1 MNIPK
6 GTNKL
11 VSALKVLKEKI
22 MNLEKKKWF
31 ESERWHVIY
40 ITSLF
45 IITAIVLYFALPHEG
60 RFRYEFQKGRPWMH
74 ATLIAPFD
82 FAIMKSDQAVRQER
96 DSLLLSLTPYY
107 TFQDSVGKK
116 QITALS
122 AKIDQITLRENTE
135 ILYSRVVK
143 SKVLTIFEKIYNEGI
158 LDQETGTAQPFA
170 GKGELLIVRDN
181 MARKVTP
188 GQLYSLKTAYS
199 EANASLEVLKNSDPD
214 LKLIIE
220 KIPTDNFIEANLT
233 FDHAKT
239 EAEKHKVLE
248 NLSTTNGVVQEGER
262 IVSQGDV
269 ISPRTYLI
277 LESLKSVFEKSR
289 GDLTKYY
296 LIVIGKAVFIS
307 MLLLTLFLFIYNI
320 RRKLLRSKR
329 DITFTLVMMVLMI
342 YFCYLI
348 NSSNNIPIY
357 IVPFTALALIIR
369 TFLDARLAIFVNT
382 ITALIVGFMVPN
394 GYEFVLLSIPAGSIA
409 VISQNNLQRRDQFIL
424 TTLIIFFVYAFTY
437 IGISLVQEA
446 NLANIDWEMMKWFL
460 INAALTLITYLMV
473 FVIEKSFGFVS
484 DVTLI
489 ELSYSNQKLLRK
501 LAEEAPGTFQHSLQ
515 VANLAEEAILRLGG
529 NPLLV
534 RAGAL
539 YHDIGK
545 LTDSQYFTENQSI
558 GINPHDQHS
567 NEESARIIIDHVC
580 HGVELARKHKI
591 PEQIIDFI
599 RTHHGTTKTAYFF
612 TEQKKKG
619 NLKIDESLF
628 TYPGPVPSTRETAVV
643 MLADSIEAA
652 SRSLDKKDNVSL
664 KKLIDTIFKQ
674 KTEAGQLEY
683 APLTFRDIT
692 LLKEIFLEKLLNIY
706 HVRITYPQK
715 EV

>member
-1 MNIPK
+1 MNPD
-6 GTNKL
+6 
-11 VSALKVLKEKI
+11 
-22 MNLEKKKWF
+22 KKKWF
-31 ESERWHVIY
+31 ESESWHTIYLTSIFVITGV
-40 ITSLF
+40 I
-45 IITAIVLYFALPHEG
+45 LYFMLPQEG

-82 FAIMKSDQAVRQER
+82 FAIMKSEQTISEER
-96 DSLLLSLTPYY
+96 DSLMKSLTPYFLLHD
-107 TFQDSVGKK
+107 TIGQ
-116 QITALS
+116 QQMQLLS
-122 AKIDQITLRENTE
+122 SKIDELTLKENTE

-143 SKVLTIFEKIYNEGI
+143 NKVLTIFEKIYSTGI
-158 LDQETGTAQPFA
+158 LEQGGGNSAPLTGRS
-170 GKGELLIVRDN
+170 ELYVIRN
-181 MARKVTP
+181 NRAEKVSA

-199 EANASLEVLKNSDPD
+199 EVNASLDMLKNGDPD
-214 LKLIIE
+214 LKQIIE
-220 KIPTDNFIEANLT
+220 KFNAEDYLAINLSY
-233 FDHAKT
+233 DQDKT
-239 EAEKHKVLE
+239 EAEKYKILE
-248 NLSTTNGVVQEGER
+248 NLSTTYGVVQEGER

-269 ISPRTYLI
+269 ISPHTYLI
-277 LESLKSVFEKSR
+277 LESLKSAFEKSR

-320 RRKLLRSKR
+320 RRKLLSSKR
-329 DITFTLVMMVLMI
+329 DITFTLMMMTLMI
-342 YFCYLI
+342 LFCRVI
-348 NSSNNIPIY
+348 VSSATIPIY

-394 GYEFVLLSIPAGSIA
+394 GYEFVLLTIPAGSIA
-409 VISQNNLQRRDQFIL
+409 VISQNNLQRRDQLIL

-437 IGISLVQEA
+437 IGISLIQEA
-446 NLANIDWEMMKWFL
+446 SLAGIDWEVMKWFL
-460 INAALTLITYLMV
+460 INAALTLITYLLV

-545 LTDSQYFTENQSI
+545 LTDSQYFTENQAF

-567 NEESARIIIDHVC
+567 LEESAAIIMDHVSR
-580 HGVELARKHKI
+580 GVELARKHKI

-599 RTHHGTTKTAYFF
+599 KTHHGTTKTGYFF
-612 TEQKKKG
+612 IQSNKKAGKAT
-619 NLKIDESLF
+619 DESRF
-628 TYPGPVPSTRETAVV
+628 TYPGPVPSTRETVVV

-652 SRSLDKKDNVSL
+652 SRSLDKKDTISL
-664 KKLIDTIFKQ
+664 KKLIDNIFRQ
-674 KTEAGQLEY
+674 KTEAGQLDY
-683 APLTFRDIT
+683 APLTFNDIT

-715 EV
+715 EI

>member
-1 MNIPK
+1 MNP
-6 GTNKL
+6 
-11 VSALKVLKEKI
+11 
-22 MNLEKKKWF
+22 EKKKWF
-31 ESERWHVIY
+31 DSDSWHTIY
-40 ITSLF
+40 LTSIF
-45 IITAIVLYFALPHEG
+45 IITGIILYFALPQEG

-74 ATLIAPFD
+74 PALIAPFD
-82 FAIMKSDQAVRQER
+82 FAIMKAEQSVKEER
-96 DSLLLSLTPYY
+96 DSLLRSLTPYY
-107 TFQDSVGKK
+107 LFHDSIGK
-116 QITALS
+116 QQVIALS
-122 AKIDQITLRENTE
+122 IKIDEITLKENTE

-143 SKVLTIFEKIYNEGI
+143 NKVINIFDKIYSSGI
-158 LDQETGTAQPFA
+158 LEQGTGNASPPA
-170 GKGELLIVRDN
+170 GKNELYIIRNNLAEKVS
-181 MARKVTP
+181 AR
-188 GQLYSLKTAYS
+188 QLYSLKTAYS
-199 EANASLEVLKNSDPD
+199 DANSKLELLKNSDPD
-214 LKLIIE
+214 LKKIIE
-220 KIPTDNFIEANLT
+220 KLHIEDFLAVNLT
-233 FDHAKT
+233 YDPDKT
-239 EAEKHKVLE
+239 EVQKQKILE
-248 NLSTTNGVVQEGER
+248 NLSTTYGVIQEGER

-269 ISPRTYLI
+269 ISPQTYLI
-277 LESLKSVFEKSR
+277 IESLKTAFEKSR

-296 LIVIGKAVFIS
+296 LIVIGKAIFIS

-320 RRKLLRSKR
+320 RRKLLQSKR
-329 DITFTLVMMVLMI
+329 DITFTLAMMTLMI
-342 YFCYLI
+342 LFCRVI
-348 NSSNNIPIY
+348 VASGSIPIY

-382 ITALIVGFMVPN
+382 ITAIIVGFMVPN
-394 GYEFVLLSIPAGSIA
+394 GYEFVLLTIPAGSIA
-409 VISQNNLQRRDQFIL
+409 VISQNNLQRRDQLIL

-437 IGISLVQEA
+437 IGISLIQEA
-446 NLANIDWEMMKWFL
+446 SLAGIDLEVMKWFL
-460 INAALTLITYLMV
+460 INAALTLITYLLV

-545 LTDSQYFTENQSI
+545 LTDSQYFTENQAI

-567 NEESARIIIDHVC
+567 FEESARIIMDHVSR
-580 HGVELARKHKI
+580 GVELARQHNI

-599 RTHHGTTKTAYFF
+599 KTHHGTTKTGYFF
-612 TEQKKKG
+612 IELSKKS
-619 NLKIDESLF
+619 NQKIDEKLF
-628 TYPGPVPSTRETAVV
+628 TYPGPAPSSRETAVV

-652 SRSLDKKDNVSL
+652 SRSLDKKDSMSL
-664 KKLIDTIFKQ
+664 KKLIDNIFRQ
-674 KTEAGQLEY
+674 KIEAGQLNY
-683 APLTFRDIT
+683 APLTFKDIT

-715 EV
+715 EE